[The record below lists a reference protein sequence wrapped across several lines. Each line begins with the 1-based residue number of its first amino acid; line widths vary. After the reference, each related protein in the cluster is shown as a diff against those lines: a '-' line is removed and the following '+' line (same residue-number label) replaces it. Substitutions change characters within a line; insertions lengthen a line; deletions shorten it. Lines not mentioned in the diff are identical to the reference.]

1 MEQQLSSKN
10 FNKQG
15 KKVKRI
21 YQMIPKGKYLDLL
34 SNSLNLCT
42 EDIWRSV
49 RRICLLIF
57 GLKLLRLC
65 SLLVPQR
72 TGLSLRVQVVRY
84 MGREIEDLGISFGS
98 IYL

>member
-1 MEQQLSSKN
+1 M
-10 FNKQG
+10 
-15 KKVKRI
+15 
-21 YQMIPKGKYLDLL
+21 
-34 SNSLNLCT
+34 
-42 EDIWRSV
+42 
-49 RRICLLIF
+49 LIF

>member
-42 EDIWRSV
+42 EDIIMEISQENLYED
-49 RRICLLIF
+49 I
-57 GLKLLRLC
+57 
-65 SLLVPQR
+65 R
-72 TGLSLRVQVVRY
+72 T
-84 MGREIEDLGISFGS
+84 
-98 IYL
+98 